1 MNADNQSPERFPSPS
16 PTLSRRRRPSRA
28 LLAGAALA
36 LLGATTLISCSGCSV
51 HELRAV
57 AVREPF
63 PATDDA
69 AIVKLHDPEALR
81 ADLDHFHA
89 LQLEATPDIQKH
101 TRLDHASA
109 TLERLKASIDRPLDR
124 RSFSAI
130 VDQLAASYG
139 AGHIYAL
146 TPAADWN
153 AWAAGGGRV
162 PSYRFIDDGNTLSIQ
177 ARDGVAPLPEGATL
191 VSFAGIGADELRAR
205 MRASVSAETEAY
217 LQQNIP
223 STAPVVL
230 WGLGLEA
237 PYYIVLRNATGAIVE
252 IKDAGIP
259 AQRKRRT
266 FERISADD
274 EAGDQGSAAA
284 EPAADPWSFRWVGD
298 ASGEDIGLLT
308 WDSMSLGTE
317 VAWAKELDRVFTEL
331 ESRKA
336 RGLIVDIRANG
347 GGNSENGALLLESV
361 SDNPYRGA
369 SGKLWKRSRPYD
381 AFVEACLVWWARIL
395 PWRSFMGIGDLDLG
409 EQRWFAKDVP
419 PSNDPDIKRRFNGPV
434 ALLVGPGTFSSA
446 NMTADMAK
454 SYRMAL
460 LVGRPTGEPVNS
472 IGECGFAQLPN
483 SGLIV
488 SFCTAYFLGAAGD
501 PESGGPV
508 EPDIL
513 VPDDD
518 GGARAIEVAIQALRE
533 RNATPR

>member
-16 PTLSRRRRPSRA
+16 PTLSMRRRPSRA

-36 LLGATTLISCSGCSV
+36 LLGATTLISCSSCSV
-51 HELRAV
+51 NDLRAV

-69 AIVKLHDPEALR
+69 AIAKLHDPEALR

-89 LQLEATPDIQKH
+89 LQLEATPDIEKH
-101 TRLDHASA
+101 TRLDHATA

-139 AGHIYAL
+139 AGHIYTL

-162 PSYRFIDDGNTLSIQ
+162 PSYRFIDDGHSLSIQ
-177 ARDGVAPLPEGATL
+177 AREGVAPLPEGATL
-191 VSFAGIGADELRAR
+191 VSFAGIDAGELRAR
-205 MRASVSAETEAY
+205 VRAMVSAETEAFV
-217 LQQNIP
+217 QRSIP
-223 STAPVVL
+223 DAAETAL
-230 WGLGLEA
+230 WGMRLEA
-237 PYYIVLRNATGAIVE
+237 PYDIVLRDAQGVIVE

-259 AQRKRRT
+259 AQRRRRA
-266 FERISADD
+266 FERTSADHD
-274 EAGDQGSAAA
+274 AGDQGSSATKPVA
-284 EPAADPWSFRWVGD
+284 EPWSFRWVGD
-298 ASGEDIGLLT
+298 ASGDDIGLLT
-308 WDSMSLGTE
+308 WDSMRSGTE
-317 VAWAKELDRVFTEL
+317 AAWAKELDRVFTVL

-347 GGNSENGALLLESV
+347 GGNSMNGELLLASV
-361 SDNPYRGA
+361 SDNPYRA
-369 SGKLWKRSRPYD
+369 TSGKLWKRSRPYD

-409 EQRWFAKDVP
+409 EQRWFGKDVP

-454 SYRMAL
+454 SYKMAL
-460 LVGRPTGEPVNS
+460 LVGRPTGAPVNS
-472 IGECGFAQLPN
+472 LGECGFAQLPN

-501 PESGGPV
+501 PEKGGPV

-518 GGARAIEVAIQALRE
+518 GGTRAVEVAIKALRE
-533 RNATPR
+533 RGPPRR

>member
-1 MNADNQSPERFPSPS
+1 M
-16 PTLSRRRRPSRA
+16 
-28 LLAGAALA
+28 
-36 LLGATTLISCSGCSV
+36 
-51 HELRAV
+51 
-57 AVREPF
+57 
-63 PATDDA
+63 
-69 AIVKLHDPEALR
+69 
-81 ADLDHFHA
+81 
-89 LQLEATPDIQKH
+89 
-101 TRLDHASA
+101 
-109 TLERLKASIDRPLDR
+109 
-124 RSFSAI
+124 
-130 VDQLAASYG
+130 
-139 AGHIYAL
+139 
-146 TPAADWN
+146 
-153 AWAAGGGRV
+153 
-162 PSYRFIDDGNTLSIQ
+162 
-177 ARDGVAPLPEGATL
+177 
-191 VSFAGIGADELRAR
+191 
-205 MRASVSAETEAY
+205 
-217 LQQNIP
+217 
-223 STAPVVL
+223 
-230 WGLGLEA
+230 GLEA
-237 PYYIVLRNATGAIVE
+237 PYDIVLRDATGAIVE

-284 EPAADPWSFRWVGD
+284 KPAADPWSFRWVGD

-419 PSNDPDIKRRFNGPV
+419 PSNDPDLKRRFNGPV

-454 SYRMAL
+454 SYKMAL

-501 PESGGPV
+501 PENGGPV